1 MKGYPVF
8 DSQRPKWISQQA
20 SGYQSTMTV
29 FCDFDGPIV
38 DVSQRYYTTYQQGI
52 NTIRA
57 IAQSRGDRL
66 DIMVLSQTQFWQMKR
81 DRIPDVE
88 IASQSGLTE
97 PYIPLFLQQVKEIVN
112 QPNLLEK
119 DTLQPGVRWALTW
132 LHTCGV
138 QLILVTL
145 RQKSQVKEI
154 LHNTGLAKLFTDIY
168 GTRDRHAAYQN
179 YAQLKTDLL
188 AEAIAKYSPSQYEA
202 SRCWMVGDTEA
213 DILAGQALKIPTIGL
228 TCGIRSA
235 WYLEQ
240 FRPDKITTDLLSA
253 AHSII
258 GCAEL
263 VSA

>member
-1 MKGYPVF
+1 MKGYPAF
-8 DSQRPKWISQQA
+8 DYQRQKWSSQQA
-20 SGYQSTMTV
+20 SGCKYTMTV

-38 DVSQRYYTTYQQGI
+38 DVSERYYTTYQQGLKSI
-52 NTIRA
+52 EA

-66 DIMVLSQTQFWQMKR
+66 DLFVLSQAQFWQMKR
-81 DRIPDVE
+81 DRIPDAE

-112 QPNLLEK
+112 QPDLLEK
-119 DTLQPGVRWALTW
+119 DTLQPGVRWALAL
-132 LHTCGV
+132 LHTRGYRLV
-138 QLILVTL
+138 LVTL
-145 RQKSQVKEI
+145 RHQSQVKEI

-188 AEAIAKYSPSQYEA
+188 AEAMAKYSQPDVSL
-202 SRCWMVGDTEA
+202 CWMVGDTEA

-235 WYLEQ
+235 WYLQQ
-240 FRPDKITTDLLSA
+240 FHPDKIKTDLLSA
-253 AHSII
+253 VQSII